1 MQTPSRGTLKRQF
14 SADAMQMQKFDYYF
28 VDLTLG
34 AAMHSKCIAVY
45 GENPTYACIS
55 IPNSTCK
62 VATCEV

>member
-1 MQTPSRGTLKRQF
+1 
-14 SADAMQMQKFDYYF
+14 MQMQKFDYYF

-34 AAMHSKCIAVY
+34 VAMHSKCIAVY